1 MFDSSAQ
8 QIGLRLMKALSTAT
22 DVTYYELLVES
33 EQEAVY
39 ASQKD
44 IRGRWIHVVCLER
57 PTASDDGSD

>member
-39 ASQKD
+39 ASQRHSWSVD
-44 IRGRWIHVVCLER
+44 SCPVV
-57 PTASDDGSD
+57 